1 MPDTTGD
8 ALLRDAARATDRP
21 QLEVTDATL
30 LDVAAM
36 VDLQRRVLAEGD
48 WFITEP
54 DELED
59 PIFEARAVVADA
71 AERRGLALV
80 ARRRPG
86 GPLLGWAWV
95 STGARRRTRH
105 EGRLEMMVDRRARG
119 QGVGRALLGAV
130 VDRAPRAG
138 FSRLALTVFAHNAV
152 ARALYTSLG
161 FVEEGRR
168 VGAYRFPDGSLRDDV
183 LMARPVGV

>member
-1 MPDTTGD
+1 MPDT
-8 ALLRDAARATDRP
+8 ARATLLNDAAAENARVRI
-21 QLEVTDATL
+21 EVSDASL
-30 LDVAAM
+30 LDVPAM
-36 VDLQRRVLAEGD
+36 VELQRRVLSEGD

-59 PIFEARAVVADA
+59 PLLEARAVVADA

-95 STGARRRTRH
+95 SPGTRRRTRH

-119 QGVGRALLGAV
+119 QGVGRALLAAV
-130 VDRAPRAG
+130 IARAPRAG
-138 FSRLALTVFAHNAV
+138 FSRLALTVFAHNTA
-152 ARALYTSLG
+152 ARALYARLG
-161 FVEEGRR
+161 FLEEGRR

-183 LMARPVGV
+183 LMARTVG